1 MCSKIQI
8 RTASVARRE
17 PITEIEFEYPVLTI
31 FKNGKVEDYT
41 VAEFIP
47 GAGWEGQAFKLTKS
61 NGEHYNVFVCRRGQN
76 HLCDC
81 KGFEACGNC
90 KHHDSIRHLLW
101 EGELDDPRGKA
112 PFDNHPSPQ
121 QLADEAGVELPF

>member
-8 RTASVARRE
+8 RTASVARKE
-17 PITEIEFEYPVLTI
+17 PITYIEFQYPVLTI
-31 FKNGKVEDYT
+31 TKGAKVEDYT
-41 VAEFIP
+41 ISEFQP
-47 GAGWEGQAFKLTKS
+47 GAGWEGQAFRLDKP

-81 KGFEACGNC
+81 KGFESCGNC
-90 KHHDSIRHLLW
+90 KHHDAVRHLLW
-101 EGELDDPRGKA
+101 EGELDDPRGHA
-112 PFDNHPSPQ
+112 PLDSFPSPQ